1 MRAILNHL
9 ILLLFISS
17 FSLYAANNT
26 IFVVG
31 AGNADSFA
39 GPSGN
44 GRATFRYSTASNNL
58 VFYKPTG
65 PGVVK
70 TNVKLYWSQLDTAS
84 GGNTWL
90 VYCNK
95 AGSASS
101 EPILIKP
108 KMVESGLTYGGNKLF
123 KTSVTGLYYTLTI
136 SNIWTAWETTANIS
150 SIVVGNRTDGWYDG
164 FRFQVTNSN
173 VNQGCNNANS
183 TSKYAAIGGIMQ
195 SLTIEFY
202 TDGTFDPVQNQQVT
216 LLRTADH
223 LYEFH
228 TDGAGNG
235 INEHSKSIYVDFD
248 LVNITITLP
257 TCFTSVLTGT
267 SVSGS
272 TVKMGEYT
280 SEQIKNGATPVP
292 FDISLQNC
300 IRIRN
305 IETKLVSAKV
315 GTENNKLLGNTL
327 TGNDAAKGVGVL
339 VEGLLSTKSPQMV
352 LEPNNASSVYKDYE
366 YEDDATEGIY
376 PDKGN
381 GTTQALHFQATL
393 QQDGTIPIEAGEFK
407 ATSTFQVTYP

>member
-1 MRAILNHL
+1 MRAILKRL
-9 ILLLFISS
+9 IFLLLCTTS
-17 FSLYAANNT
+17 FSLYANNT

-31 AGNADSFA
+31 AGNADSYN

-44 GRATFRYSTASNNL
+44 GRATFRYSTTSNNL

-65 PGVVK
+65 PGIVK
-70 TNVKLYWSQLDTAS
+70 TNVKLYWSQLDTAG
-84 GGNTWL
+84 GGNTGL
-90 VYCNK
+90 VYCNR
-95 AGSASS
+95 AGSASD

-136 SNIWTAWETTANIS
+136 SNIWTAWDTITNIS
-150 SIVVGNRTDGWYDG
+150 SIVVGNRPNGEYDG
-164 FRFQVTNSN
+164 FRFQITNSN
-173 VNQGCNNANS
+173 VNQGCNNAS
-183 TSKYAAIGGIMQ
+183 TTSKYAAIGGIMQ

-202 TDGTFDPVQNQQVT
+202 TDDTFDPMQNQNVT

-223 LYEFH
+223 LYEFK
-228 TDGAGNG
+228 TEGAGGG

-300 IRIRN
+300 VRVRN
-305 IETKLVSAKV
+305 IETKLVSNKI
-315 GTENNKLLGNTL
+315 GSENRKLLGNTL
-327 TGNDAAKGVGVL
+327 TDSDAAKGVGVL
-339 VEGLLSTKSPQMV
+339 IEGLLTSQSPQMV
-352 LEPNNASSVYKDYE
+352 LEPNVSSSIYKDYE
-366 YEDDATEGIY
+366 YDDDTTGGVY
-376 PDKGN
+376 PNNGS

-393 QQDGTIPIEAGEFK
+393 QQDGTVPIEAGEFK

>member
-84 GGNTWL
+84 GGNTGL
-90 VYCNK
+90 VYCNR

-164 FRFQVTNSN
+164 FRFQVTNSY

-292 FDISLQNC
+292 FDISLQNWVM
-300 IRIRN
+300 
-305 IETKLVSAKV
+305 T
-315 GTENNKLLGNTL
+315 
-327 TGNDAAKGVGVL
+327 
-339 VEGLLSTKSPQMV
+339 P
-352 LEPNNASSVYKDYE
+352 
-366 YEDDATEGIY
+366 
-376 PDKGN
+376 
-381 GTTQALHFQATL
+381 
-393 QQDGTIPIEAGEFK
+393 
-407 ATSTFQVTYP
+407 TY